1 MGNNFKCRACGEEFF
16 EPTYKIAYSAGG
28 IPVYRNKFNQKVTC
42 VKCLSE
48 DIESIAKFDGVPYF
62 AKFGSSSPEV
72 KREILKERSEKQSKS
87 EIDKRE
93 SINKRFNQ
101 RLGGK

>member
-1 MGNNFKCRACGEEFF
+1 
-16 EPTYKIAYSAGG
+16 
-28 IPVYRNKFNQKVTC
+28 
-42 VKCLSE
+42 
-48 DIESIAKFDGVPYF
+48 
-62 AKFGSSSPEV
+62 V